1 MKEITFAELKNFN
14 DSNSSVI
21 VGVTPDCTVEEVD
34 EFFHETGFYNDDQ
47 HCVEL
52 YHLSDN
58 VRGSESRS
66 DILVVHSG
74 GEPGNPM
81 ARLRLSSIFRLKWT
95 SDFIDNYA
103 KDYKSR

>member
-34 EFFHETGFYNDDQ
+34 EFFHKTEFYNDDQ
-47 HCVEL
+47 HWVEL

-58 VRGSESRS
+58 IRGSNGRS
-66 DILVVHSG
+66 DILVAHSG
-74 GEPGNPM
+74 GAPGNPM
-81 ARLRLSSIFRLKWT
+81 ARLRLSGMLKWT

-103 KDYKSR
+103 GDYMSR

>member
-1 MKEITFAELKNFN
+1 MKEITFAELKKFN
-14 DSNSSVI
+14 DSNSSVMI
-21 VGVTPDCTVEEVD
+21 GVTPDCTVEEVD
-34 EFFHETGFYNDDQ
+34 EFFHKMEFYNDDQ

-58 VRGSESRS
+58 VRGSKGRS

-74 GEPGNPM
+74 GGHGNSM
-81 ARLRLSSIFRLKWT
+81 ARLALCNMLKWT

-103 KDYKSR
+103 EDYISR

>member
-14 DSNSSVI
+14 DSNSSVM

-34 EFFHETGFYNDDQ
+34 EFFHKTEFYNDDQ

-58 VRGSESRS
+58 VRGSKGRS

-74 GEPGNPM
+74 GAHGNPM
-81 ARLRLSSIFRLKWT
+81 ARLALCNMLKWT

-103 KDYKSR
+103 GDYISR

>member
-14 DSNSSVI
+14 DSNSSVMI
-21 VGVTPDCTVEEVD
+21 GVTPDCTVEEVD
-34 EFFHETGFYNDDQ
+34 EFFHKTEFYSDDQ
-47 HCVEL
+47 HCAEL

-58 VRGSESRS
+58 VRGKDGRS

-74 GEPGNPM
+74 GAHGNPM
-81 ARLRLSSIFRLKWT
+81 ARLALCSMLKWT

-103 KDYKSR
+103 EDYISR

>member
-21 VGVTPDCTVEEVD
+21 VGVTPNCAPEEVD

-47 HCVEL
+47 HCIEL

-58 VRGSESRS
+58 ARGSEGRS

-81 ARLRLSSIFRLKWT
+81 ARLRLSSMLKWT

-103 KDYKSR
+103 EDYISR

>member
-14 DSNSSVI
+14 DSNSSVMI
-21 VGVTPDCTVEEVD
+21 GVTPDCTVEEVD
-34 EFFHETGFYNDDQ
+34 EFFHKMEFYNDDQ

-58 VRGSESRS
+58 VRGSEGRS
-66 DILVVHSG
+66 DILVAHSG
-74 GEPGNPM
+74 GAPGNPM
-81 ARLRLSSIFRLKWT
+81 ARLALCNMLKWT

-103 KDYKSR
+103 EDYISR

>member
-21 VGVTPDCTVEEVD
+21 VGVTPDCSPEEID
-34 EFFHETGFYNDDQ
+34 DFFHEAGFYNDDQ

-58 VRGSESRS
+58 VRGSEGRS
-66 DILVVHSG
+66 DILVAHSG
-74 GEPGNPM
+74 GAPGNPM
-81 ARLRLSSIFRLKWT
+81 ARLRHTSMLKWT

-103 KDYKSR
+103 GDYISR

>member
-14 DSNSSVI
+14 DSNSSVMI
-21 VGVTPDCTVEEVD
+21 GVTPDCTVEEVD
-34 EFFHETGFYNDDQ
+34 EFFHKMEFYNDDQ

-58 VRGSESRS
+58 VRGSKGRS
-66 DILVVHSG
+66 DILVVHTG
-74 GEPGNPM
+74 GAHGNPM
-81 ARLRLSSIFRLKWT
+81 ARLALCNMLKWT

-103 KDYKSR
+103 EDYISR

>member
-14 DSNSSVI
+14 DSNSSVM

-34 EFFHETGFYNDDQ
+34 EFFHKTEFYNDDQ

-58 VRGSESRS
+58 VRGSKGRS

-74 GEPGNPM
+74 GAHGNPM
-81 ARLRLSSIFRLKWT
+81 ARLALCNMLKWT
-95 SDFIDNYA
+95 SAFIDNYA
-103 KDYKSR
+103 GDYISR

>member
-14 DSNSSVI
+14 DSNSSVM
-21 VGVTPDCTVEEVD
+21 VGVTPNCTPEEVD
-34 EFFHETGFYNDDQ
+34 DFFHEIEFYNDDQ

-58 VRGSESRS
+58 VRGSEGRS
-66 DILVVHSG
+66 DILVAHSG
-74 GEPGNPM
+74 GAPGNPM
-81 ARLRLSSIFRLKWT
+81 ARLRLSSMLKWT

-103 KDYKSR
+103 EDYISR

>member
-21 VGVTPDCTVEEVD
+21 VGVTPDCTPEEID
-34 EFFHETGFYNDDQ
+34 DFCHEAGFYNDDQ

-58 VRGSESRS
+58 VRGSEGRS
-66 DILVVHSG
+66 DILVAHSG
-74 GEPGNPM
+74 GAPGNPM
-81 ARLRLSSIFRLKWT
+81 ARLRLAAMLKWT
-95 SDFIDNYA
+95 SDFIVNYA

>member
-14 DSNSSVI
+14 DSNSSVMI
-21 VGVTPDCTVEEVD
+21 GVTPDCTVEEVD
-34 EFFHETGFYNDDQ
+34 EFFHKTEFYSDDQ

-58 VRGSESRS
+58 VRGKDGRS

-74 GEPGNPM
+74 GAHGNPM
-81 ARLRLSSIFRLKWT
+81 ARLALCNMLKWT

-103 KDYKSR
+103 GDYISR

>member
-14 DSNSSVI
+14 DSNSSVMI
-21 VGVTPDCTVEEVD
+21 GVTPDCTPEEVD
-34 EFFHETGFYNDDQ
+34 EFFHKMEFYNDDQ

-58 VRGSESRS
+58 VRGSEGRS
-66 DILVVHSG
+66 DILVAHSG
-74 GEPGNPM
+74 GAPGNPM
-81 ARLRLSSIFRLKWT
+81 ARLRLSSMLKWT

-103 KDYKSR
+103 EDYISR

>member
-1 MKEITFAELKNFN
+1 MKEITFAKLKNFN

-34 EFFHETGFYNDDQ
+34 DFFHETGFYNDDQ

-58 VRGSESRS
+58 VLGREGRS

-74 GEPGNPM
+74 GAPGNPM
-81 ARLRLSSIFRLKWT
+81 ARLRLSNMLKWT